1 MQVRADAKEGEQPRG
16 ARLPVRAGGK
26 EWLPEAQPRLEA
38 LPPVPRVAGIT
49 VVDELAEELERQR
62 QRQAADQEERQELE
76 QQQRRQDEQQG
87 AAAAAAGK
95 RAGQD
100 KKGRPGA
107 AATGLDALKGIH
119 SRELRRK
126 VAKQQLAT
134 TAQQLLQDPEKHL
147 GHLKM
152 LLALLGDE
160 DPQVGAARVVGGV
173 VGGGAAAAAA
183 AAAVAVGA
191 GWVLQLRFRSP
202 ATLPPCPLSPN
213 LAGHRCQDCQPVAS
227 SASTCTAA
235 A

>member
-1 MQVRADAKEGEQPRG
+1 MLLPATLPTRPLAPPWPPCPLQARSDAKEGEQPRG

-38 LPPVPRVAGIT
+38 VPLAPRVAGIT

-62 QRQAADQEERQELE
+62 QQQAAAQEEQEQLE
-76 QQQRRQDEQQG
+76 QQQRRQDEQQV
-87 AAAAAAGK
+87 AAAGGK
-95 RAGQD
+95 RAGLD

-107 AATGLDALKGIH
+107 AATGLEALKGIH

-126 VAKQQLAT
+126 VAKQQLAV

-160 DPQVGAARVVGGV
+160 DPQVGAGQ
-173 VGGGAAAAAA
+173 GGGGCCCCYGITLVPIPLPCSLPRPRCRHLQCQT
-183 AAAVAVGA
+183 VA
-191 GWVLQLRFRSP
+191 P
-202 ATLPPCPLSPN
+202 
-213 LAGHRCQDCQPVAS
+213 
-227 SASTCTAA
+227 
-235 A
+235 

>member
-1 MQVRADAKEGEQPRG
+1 MQARSDAKEGEQPRG

-38 LPPVPRVAGIT
+38 VPLAPRVAGIT

-62 QRQAADQEERQELE
+62 QQQAAAQEQQEQLE
-76 QQQRRQDEQQG
+76 QQQRQQDEQQ
-87 AAAAAAGK
+87 AAAGAGGK
-95 RAGQD
+95 RAAQD

-107 AATGLDALKGIH
+107 AATGLEALKGIQ

-126 VAKQQLAT
+126 VAKQQLAV

-160 DPQVGAARVVGGV
+160 DPQVGAGCWLLD
-173 VGGGAAAAAA
+173 AAAADS
-183 AAAVAVGA
+183 
-191 GWVLQLRFRSP
+191 LSCHSLPLRPS
-202 ATLPPCPLSPN
+202 
-213 LAGHRCQDCQPVAS
+213 
-227 SASTCTAA
+227 
-235 A
+235 